1 MALNCS
7 REIKK
12 MNKDEIIE
20 AILDGIE
27 NRHGDIDSFYEDA
40 RMLMEQGLETWPEED
55 LKVKAKDEF
64 NIDVD
69 AEIKK
74 LDT

>member
-1 MALNCS
+1 MALSMALNCS

-40 RMLMEQGLETWPEED
+40 RMLMEQGLQTWPIDD
-55 LKVKAKDEF
+55 LKNKSIDEF
-64 NIDVD
+64 NIEVNEDQ
-69 AEIKK
+69 
-74 LDT
+74 

>member
-1 MALNCS
+1 MALSMALNCS

-40 RMLMEQGLETWPEED
+40 RMLMEQGLQTWPIDD
-55 LKVKAKDEF
+55 LKNKAIDEF
-64 NIDVD
+64 NIEVNEDQ
-69 AEIKK
+69 
-74 LDT
+74 